1 VTANPPDQP
10 EPSPARET
18 PTLGLPKLSRVRLD
32 ELLSELLDRV
42 GEVVTSRERLRALLD
57 AVVSIGS
64 DLDLR
69 GTLERIVASACQL
82 AGARYG
88 ALGVIGSDRTLV
100 EFITHGLSPAEHA
113 AIGPPPTG
121 RGVLGLLIDDPRP
134 VRVADVTAHPKSY
147 GFPPNHPPMRSFLGV
162 PVRIRDHVYGNLY
175 LAEKRDGAEFT
186 EDDEQIVVALAA
198 AAGVAIDN
206 ARLYSVAQ
214 RRQRW
219 LAASSEIS
227 NLLVGHVRR
236 SEALALIARRAR
248 EVAEAALVLV
258 LVHDDEAG
266 VLTVEVVDGAEEVTD
281 EVRQELAGAVV
292 PADHEIFR
300 EVLQSRR
307 QVVVDD
313 LTKAAPLPVRLPERP
328 AIIVPL
334 ASVESLH
341 GLLVVV
347 GADGQ
352 ADREDESTMLGTFAA
367 QAALAFERALAQ
379 EEREMFVILEDRE
392 RIARDLHDV
401 VIQRL
406 FATGMQL
413 QTVARLSP
421 RPEVQERINSAVDG
435 LDATIRDIR
444 SAIFELRT
452 PMTAAL
458 RTEIREI
465 VADAAEQ
472 LGFRPSL
479 ELVGPLDSAV
489 PTEVRSDVLA
499 VLREAL
505 SNVVRHAGATAVDIL
520 VQARGGTITL
530 RVADNGRGVPPK
542 ARRSGLA
549 NMAARAERLGGTMDV
564 RDNTPHGTIL
574 EWSVPL

>member
-1 VTANPPDQP
+1 MTSNPLDQS
-10 EPSPARET
+10 EPSAARET
-18 PTLGLPKLSRVRLD
+18 PSLGLPKLSRVRLD

-88 ALGVIGSDRTLV
+88 ALGVIGPDRTLV
-100 EFITHGLSPAEHA
+100 EFIAHGLSPAEHA
-113 AIGPPPTG
+113 AIGSPPTG

-134 VRVADVTAHPKSY
+134 LRLTDVTAHPQSY
-147 GFPPNHPPMRSFLGV
+147 GFPPNHPVMRSFLGV

-219 LAASSEIS
+219 LAAASEIS

-258 LVHDDEAG
+258 LVRDDEAG
-266 VLTVEVVDGAEEVTD
+266 VLTVEVIDGPEEL
-281 EVRQELAGAVV
+281 RQELLGAEV
-292 PADHEIFR
+292 PADHELFR

-313 LTKAAPLPVRLPERP
+313 IAKAAPLPVRLPERP

-347 GADGQ
+347 GPDGQ
-352 ADREDESTMLGTFAA
+352 ADRDDESTMLGTFAA

-379 EEREMFVILEDRE
+379 EEREMFAILEDRE

-465 VADAAEQ
+465 VASSAEQ
-472 LGFRPSL
+472 LGFRPNL

-505 SNVVRHAGATAVDIL
+505 SNVVRHAGATAVDVL
-520 VQARGGTITL
+520 VQARAGTITL
-530 RVADNGRGVPPK
+530 RVADNGRGIPPQVH
-542 ARRSGLA
+542 RSGLK
-549 NMAARAERLGGTMDV
+549 NLAARAERLGGTMEV
-564 RDNTPHGTIL
+564 RDNVPHGTVL

>member
-1 VTANPPDQP
+1 VTANPPDEP

-113 AIGPPPTG
+113 AIGAPPTG

-147 GFPPNHPPMRSFLGV
+147 GFPPNHPPMHSFLGV

-266 VLTVEVVDGAEEVTD
+266 ALTVEVVEGADEVTD
-281 EVRQELAGAVV
+281 DVRRELAGAVV
-292 PADHEIFR
+292 PADHELFR

-313 LTKAAPLPVRLPERP
+313 ITRVAPLPVRLPERP

-347 GADGQ
+347 GSDGQ
-352 ADREDESTMLGTFAA
+352 PDREDESTMLGTFAA

-413 QTVARLSP
+413 QTVARLTP

-465 VADAAEQ
+465 VAASADQ

-505 SNVVRHAGATAVDIL
+505 SNVVRHARATAVEVL

-530 RVADNGRGVPPK
+530 RVADNGRGIPPK

-549 NMAARAERLGGTMDV
+549 NMAARAERLGGSMDV

>member
-1 VTANPPDQP
+1 M
-10 EPSPARET
+10 
-18 PTLGLPKLSRVRLD
+18 PTLSRVRLD

-100 EFITHGLSPAEHA
+100 EFIAHGLSPAEHA
-113 AIGPPPTG
+113 AIGAPPTG

-266 VLTVEVVDGAEEVTD
+266 VLTVEVVEAADEVTD
-281 EVRQELAGAVV
+281 EVRRGLAGAVV

-313 LTKAAPLPVRLPERP
+313 ITKAAPLPVRLPERP

-347 GADGQ
+347 GPDGQ

-465 VADAAEQ
+465 VAASAEQ

-489 PTEVRSDVLA
+489 PTEVRADVLA

-530 RVADNGRGVPPK
+530 RVADNGRGIPPT
-542 ARRSGLA
+542 ARRSGLK
-549 NMAARAERLGGTMDV
+549 NLTARAERLGGTMDV
-564 RDNTPHGTIL
+564 RDNTPHGTVL
-574 EWSVPL
+574 EWSVPS

>member
-1 VTANPPDQP
+1 VTANPLDQP
-10 EPSPARET
+10 EPSGARET
-18 PTLGLPKLSRVRLD
+18 PSLGLPKLSRVRLD

-88 ALGVIGSDRTLV
+88 ALGVIGPDRTLV
-100 EFITHGLSPAEHA
+100 EFIAHGLSPAEHA
-113 AIGPPPTG
+113 AIGSPPTG

-134 VRVADVTAHPKSY
+134 LRLADVTAHPKSY

-266 VLTVEVVDGAEEVTD
+266 VLTVEVIDGPD
-281 EVRQELAGAVV
+281 ELRQELAGAEV

-313 LTKAAPLPVRLPERP
+313 ITKAAPLPVRLPERP

-352 ADREDESTMLGTFAA
+352 ADREDESTMLGSFAA

-379 EEREMFVILEDRE
+379 EEREMFAILEDRE

-465 VADAAEQ
+465 VASSAEQ
-472 LGFRPSL
+472 LGFRPNL

-505 SNVVRHAGATAVDIL
+505 SNVVRHAGATTVDVL

-530 RVADNGRGVPPK
+530 RVADNGRGIPPQ
-542 ARRSGLA
+542 ARRSGLK
-549 NMAARAERLGGTMDV
+549 NLAARAERLGGSMEV
-564 RDNTPHGTIL
+564 RDNVPRGTVL

>member
-1 VTANPPDQP
+1 MTANPLDQP
-10 EPSPARET
+10 EPSGARET
-18 PTLGLPKLSRVRLD
+18 PSLGLPKLSRVRLD

-88 ALGVIGSDRTLV
+88 ALGVIGPDRTLV
-100 EFITHGLSPAEHA
+100 EFIAHGLSPAEHA
-113 AIGPPPTG
+113 AIGSPPTG

-134 VRVADVTAHPKSY
+134 LRLADVTAHPKSY

-266 VLTVEVVDGAEEVTD
+266 VLTVEVIDGPD
-281 EVRQELAGAVV
+281 ELRQELAGAEV

-313 LTKAAPLPVRLPERP
+313 ITKAAPLPVRLPERP

-352 ADREDESTMLGTFAA
+352 ADREDESTMLGSFAA

-379 EEREMFVILEDRE
+379 EEREMFAILEDRE

-465 VADAAEQ
+465 VASSAEQ
-472 LGFRPSL
+472 LGFRPNL

-505 SNVVRHAGATAVDIL
+505 SNVVRHAGATTVDVL

-530 RVADNGRGVPPK
+530 RVADNGRGIPPQ
-542 ARRSGLA
+542 ARRSGLK
-549 NMAARAERLGGTMDV
+549 NLAARAERLGGSMEV
-564 RDNTPHGTIL
+564 RDNVPRGTVL

>member
-1 VTANPPDQP
+1 M
-10 EPSPARET
+10 
-18 PTLGLPKLSRVRLD
+18 RLD
-32 ELLSELLDRV
+32 ELLAELLDRV

-57 AVVSIGS
+57 AVVSVGS

-69 GTLERIVASACQL
+69 ATLERIVTSACQL

-88 ALGVIGSDRTLV
+88 ALGVIGPDRTLV

-113 AIGPPPTG
+113 AIGAPPTG

-134 VRVADVTAHPKSY
+134 VRVADITQHPRSY
-147 GFPPNHPPMRSFLGV
+147 GFPANHPRMHSFLGV
-162 PVRIRDHVYGNLY
+162 PLRIRDQVYGNLY
-175 LAEKRDGAEFT
+175 LAEKRDGAQFT

-206 ARLYSVAQ
+206 ARLYSTAQ

-227 NLLVGHVRR
+227 NLLVGRVRR
-236 SEALALIARRAR
+236 TEALTLIARRAR
-248 EVAEAALVLV
+248 EVAEAELVLV

-266 VLTVEVVDGAEEVTD
+266 VLTVEVADGEDAAG
-281 EVRQELAGAVV
+281 LSGAVV
-292 PADHEIFR
+292 PADHPSFR
-300 EVLQSRR
+300 DVLQSRR
-307 QVVVDD
+307 QAVVEDINQ
-313 LTKAAPLPVRLPERP
+313 AAPWPVPLPEHP
-328 AIIVPL
+328 AVVVPL
-334 ASVESLH
+334 ASVDSFH

-347 GADGQ
+347 RADNR
-352 ADREDESTMLGTFAA
+352 ADREDELTMLGTFAA

-413 QTVARLSP
+413 QAAARLSG
-421 RPEVQERINSAVDG
+421 RPEVTERVNAAVDG
-435 LDATIRDIR
+435 LDETIRDIR

-452 PMTAAL
+452 PVAAEL
-458 RTEIREI
+458 RSEIREL
-465 VADAAEQ
+465 VAGAAEQ
-472 LGFRPSL
+472 LGFRPAL
-479 ELVGPLDSAV
+479 ELVGPLDASV
-489 PTEVRSDVLA
+489 PTDIRPDLLA

-505 SNVVRHAGATAVDIL
+505 SNVVRHAAASAVEIL
-520 VQARGGTITL
+520 VQARGGTLTV
-530 RVADNGRGVPPK
+530 RVADDGRGMPDDV
-542 ARRSGLA
+542 RTSGLK
-549 NMAARAERLGGTMDV
+549 NLQARAERLGGTFEV
-564 RDNTPHGTIL
+564 RPNEPKGTL
-574 EWSVPL
+574 VEWCVPL

>member
-1 VTANPPDQP
+1 MTANPPDQP

-292 PADHEIFR
+292 PADHEIVR